1 MAVED
6 YSSEAAQFRSEIK
19 GFLNTNLPTQWGGM
33 GAFTP
38 EERKSFVASW
48 RKTLSE
54 EQLLAVAWPAEY
66 GGAGLSQMERT
77 VLAEELAAVGVPN
90 GTDNDPFSIGMI
102 GHTIIEWGTDE
113 QKIHFLP
120 RILDG
125 SDVTRQRYREPNC
138 GPDLASLATRAELDG
153 DEWVIDCQK
162 ICTSQGDNAN
172 WIFVLCRTEPS
183 AVKHAGISFLM
194 CPIDQPGVE
203 VRPIVNASGHHDFN
217 EVFFSE
223 ARTAKENVLGGVN
236 NGWAVANTLLAYER
250 GDDATTNGIR
260 YGEEWQRLVAVAR
273 RYRKLDD
280 PVMRQ
285 RFVASY
291 TTTQIMKFMGLQ
303 TVARSMRGYSQGPES
318 SLNKLLWSEHHHR
331 FTELAMDVI
340 GMDATAPSGRDAAT
354 GVGVDDVGSP
364 FSSQAWVTTFI
375 GARPGSIYSGSNEIQ
390 RNIVGERVLGLPKE
404 PRADVGPW
412 NETTRS

>member
-1 MAVED
+1 MSFRQETRAWLDESCPPSIRQPAGPGEGTGGGRRATYPNPEGKVWLDRMAE
-6 YSSEAAQFRSEIK
+6 K
-19 GFLNTNLPTQWGGM
+19 GWTAPM
-33 GAFTP
+33 
-38 EERKSFVASW
+38 
-48 RKTLSE
+48 
-54 EQLLAVAWPAEY
+54 WPKEY
-66 GGAGLSQMERT
+66 GGGGLNQEEAQILGEELRAINARPAHTGMGLS
-77 VLAEELAAVGVPN
+77 
-90 GTDNDPFSIGMI
+90 MI
-102 GHTIIEWGTDE
+102 GPALLEYGTEE
-113 QKIHFLP
+113 QKLEHLP
-120 RILDG
+120 KIIRGDIWWCQG
-125 SDVTRQRYREPNC
+125 YSEPNS
-138 GPDLASLATRAELDG
+138 GSDLASLATRAELDG
-153 DEWVIDCQK
+153 DEWVINGQK
-162 ICTSQGDNAN
+162 IWTSQGHNAN
-172 WIFVLCRTEPS
+172 WIFVLCRTDPS
-183 AVKHAGISFLM
+183 AVKHAGISFLL
-194 CPIDQPGVE
+194 CPVDQPGVE

-217 EVFFSE
+217 EVFFND
-223 ARTAKENVLGGVN
+223 ARTVKENVLGGVN

-260 YGEEWQRLVAVAR
+260 YGEEWQRLVEVAR
-273 RYRKLDD
+273 SYGKLDD

-285 RFVASY
+285 RFTAAY

-390 RNIVGERVLGLPKE
+390 RNIIARSLGL
-404 PRADVGPW
+404 
-412 NETTRS
+412 

>member
-113 QKIHFLP
+113 QKNHFLP

-125 SDVTRQRYREPNC
+125 SDVWCQGYSEPNS
-138 GPDLASLATRAELDG
+138 GSDLASLATRAELDG
-153 DEWVIDCQK
+153 DEWVIDGQK
-162 ICTSQGDNAN
+162 IWTSQGHNAN

-223 ARTAKENVLGGVN
+223 ARTAKGNVLGGVN

-260 YGEEWQRLVAVAR
+260 YGEEWQRLVEVAR
-273 RYRKLDD
+273 RYRKLED

>member
-113 QKIHFLP
+113 QKNHFLP

-125 SDVTRQRYREPNC
+125 SDVWCQGYSEPNS
-138 GPDLASLATRAELDG
+138 GSDLASLATRAELDG
-153 DEWVIDCQK
+153 DEWVIDGQK
-162 ICTSQGDNAN
+162 IWTSQGHNAN

-223 ARTAKENVLGGVN
+223 ARTAKGNVLGGVN

-260 YGEEWQRLVAVAR
+260 YGEEWQRLVEVAR